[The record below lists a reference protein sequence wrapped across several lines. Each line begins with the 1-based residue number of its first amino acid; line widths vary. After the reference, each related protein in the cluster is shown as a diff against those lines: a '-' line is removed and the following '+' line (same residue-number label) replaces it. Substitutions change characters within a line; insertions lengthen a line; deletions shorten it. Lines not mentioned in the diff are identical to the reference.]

1 MKSKDS
7 LQHTLKNTLPLMTT
21 ADPHFLLPRLFP
33 DEVIFCETAKDS
45 QVLYTMKAFLEF
57 CCSRNHLAPNL
68 KTWLSCPVLTRPDQE
83 ALITAFLLSF
93 TAKFEHFTSF
103 PVTRYWTAQNKNSSM
118 PGTDSQNKPDIVCL
132 DTANLVDFRSIL
144 TILEVKNSTMTK
156 SEIFQ
161 LCTQRAHLIFSSQD
175 TCRFMVTSLLHQEE
189 LTIVLFDRGGS
200 IVCSPFNIHNEPD
213 TFARFVLGF
222 LCAAPPHLGYNPS
235 VQAGAT
241 RNLMFRHL
249 QLHIKFTPFISV
261 QIHGHGMVIWLAEVG
276 PQSDLANIRPEIGL
290 KDGDPVVI
298 KTTWVDN
305 SSAVTEGII
314 LSLLAGKGVQGA
326 PVLIYEDSV
335 LQPCDGEQP
344 DGTTYLRG
352 HLGFG
357 AKEANVPDGNIQLSK
372 EAVKDLP
379 RESMACMEGF
389 APRTP
394 VHMLSKPWGMP
405 ITCFRSA
412 RELLGV
418 IIDVLTSM
426 SILKQQ
432 RLYSPLFFSSSAGLK
447 QL

>member
-1 MKSKDS
+1 M
-7 LQHTLKNTLPLMTT
+7 
-21 ADPHFLLPRLFP
+21 
-33 DEVIFCETAKDS
+33 
-45 QVLYTMKAFLEF
+45 
-57 CCSRNHLAPNL
+57 
-68 KTWLSCPVLTRPDQE
+68 
-83 ALITAFLLSF
+83 AFLLSF
-93 TAKFEHFTSF
+93 TTKFKHFMSF

-118 PGTDSQNKPDIVCL
+118 PGTDSQNNPDIVCL
-132 DTANLVDFRSIL
+132 DAANLVDFRSIL
-144 TILEVKNSTMTK
+144 TILEVKSSTMTK

-161 LCTQRAHLIFSSQD
+161 LCAQHARLIFSSQD
-175 TCRFMVTSLLHQEE
+175 TCRFVVTSLLHREE

-200 IVCSPFNIHNEPD
+200 IVCSPFNIHNESD
-213 TFARFVLGF
+213 TFACFVLGF
-222 LCAAPPHLGYNPS
+222 LCTAPPPHLGYDPS
-235 VQAGAT
+235 VRAGAT
-241 RNLMFRHL
+241 RNLMFHHL
-249 QLHIKFTPFISV
+249 QLHIKFMPFISV
-261 QIHGHGMVIWLAEVG
+261 QIHGRRTVIWLAEVG

-298 KTTWVDN
+298 KTTWVDD
-305 SSAVTEGII
+305 SSAVTEGI

-344 DGTTYLRG
+344 DGTTYLWG

-389 APRTP
+389 APCTP
-394 VHMLSKPWGMP
+394 VRMLSKPWGMP

-426 SILKQQ
+426 SILKQ
-432 RLYSPLFFSSSAGLK
+432 RCLYSPLFFSSSAGLK
-447 QL
+447 

>member
-1 MKSKDS
+1 MKLKDS
-7 LQHTLKNTLPLMTT
+7 LQCTLKNTLPLMTT
-21 ADPHFLLPRLFP
+21 TNPHFLLPRLFP
-33 DEVIFCETAKDS
+33 DEVIFRETAKDS
-45 QVLYTMKAFLEF
+45 QVPYTMKAFLEF
-57 CCSRNHLAPNL
+57 CCSRNHLAPHL

-83 ALITAFLLSF
+83 ALITAFVLSF

-103 PVTRYWTAQNKNSSM
+103 PITCYWTSQNKNSSM

-132 DTANLVDFRSIL
+132 DAANLVDFRSIL
-144 TILEVKNSTMTK
+144 TILEVKSSTMTK

-161 LCTQRAHLIFSSQD
+161 LCAQRARLIFSSQD
-175 TCRFMVTSLLHQEE
+175 TRRFVVTSLLHREE

-222 LCAAPPHLGYNPS
+222 LCTAPPHLGYNPS

-241 RNLMFRHL
+241 HNLMFRHL
-249 QLHIKFTPFISV
+249 QLHIKFTPFISI
-261 QIHGHGMVIWLAEVG
+261 QIHGRGTVIWLAEVG
-276 PQSDLANIRPEIGL
+276 PQSNLANIRPEIGL

-298 KTTWVDN
+298 
-305 SSAVTEGII
+305 TEGII

-344 DGTTYLRG
+344 NGTTYLQG

-389 APRTP
+389 ALCTP
-394 VHMLSKPWGMP
+394 VRMLSKPWGTP

-426 SILKQQ
+426 SILKQW